1 MAGTPSRRGQGRNT
15 RVAFGFLYSFIGL
28 AVLFLCFF
36 SIRLLREEA
45 AKGLERSIPLPEQRI
60 GLDSSAPPPPEVL
73 NHADGLEN
81 KACRVRTDANGFLLP
96 SGEHAHPD
104 LTIVFLGGSTTECRF
119 MPEQQRFPFLV
130 GRNLESSLALRVNSH
145 NGGNAGNTSLHDLLL
160 LQTKVLPLRPRF
172 VVLME
177 NLTDLMFL
185 AQHGEYHSPSAMRA
199 LVRTEA
205 RAKPMDWLIGLIAA
219 GKTAAGQSPLAQ
231 VDTAV
236 PPSAQV
242 FSDQFR
248 KNLELFIFLC
258 RQNGSTP
265 VLMTQAN
272 RLVEPLAP
280 NLAAQLQPV
289 YESRRI
295 APAQF
300 LVIYAALNETVR
312 QVAKERQVL
321 LIDLDRL
328 IPKTAANMYDVVHLN
343 AEGSRLVSEHVA
355 QALAQDLAKQGQRP

>member
-1 MAGTPSRRGQGRNT
+1 MAGTPDKRGQGRNT
-15 RVAFGFLYSFIGL
+15 RVAFGFLFSFIGL

-73 NHADGLEN
+73 KHADGLEN
-81 KACRVRTDANGFLLP
+81 KAYRVRTDANGFLLP

-145 NGGNAGNTSLHDLLL
+145 NGGNAGNTSLHNLLL
-160 LQTKVLPLRPRF
+160 LQTKVLPLHPRF

-199 LVRTEA
+199 LVRTET
-205 RAKPMDWLIGLIAA
+205 RAKPMDWLISLVA
-219 GKTAAGQSPLAQ
+219 GKTVAGQKAHTQ
-231 VDTAV
+231 TDTAV
-236 PPSAQV
+236 PPSPQA
-242 FSDQFR
+242 FSNQFR
-248 KNLELFIFLC
+248 NNLEHFIFLC

-295 APAQF
+295 ASAQF
-300 LVIYAALNETVR
+300 LVIYAALNETMR

-328 IPKTAANMYDVVHLN
+328 IPKTAASMYDVVHLN
-343 AEGSRLVSEHVA
+343 AEGSRLVAEHVA
-355 QALAQDLAKQGQRP
+355 QALAQDIAKQGQRP